1 MNKATKI
8 WLVAAASLVLIGCI
22 LFAGVMT
29 SLRWDFTKLSTV
41 KYQTNSYEITDAF
54 NSISMKTDTIDILF
68 VLSDDG
74 TCRIE
79 CYEEERAAHS
89 VAVKDGTLAIE
100 LIDDRSVSDYIGY
113 IGINFGSPKMTVYLP
128 ETDYA
133 SLSIHEDTGDIEIP
147 NDFKFKNVDISLS
160 TGDVDFCASAF
171 DRIKIKTSTGD
182 ICVENI
188 AAGAL
193 DLSVS
198 TGKVTAAGV
207 NCEGDLTI
215 AVSTGD
221 AYLTDTACKNLVSSG
236 NTGDLSMKNVV
247 AAERIS
253 IKRTT
258 GDIEF
263 DGCDAAEIFV
273 ETDTGDVHGTLL
285 SDKVFFVQTNTGD
298 IEAPTTTTGG
308 RCEISTDTGD
318 IEIDLLPDSK

>member
-29 SLRWDFTKLSTV
+29 SLRWDFAKLSTA

-74 TCRIE
+74 TCRVE

-113 IGINFGSPKMTVYLP
+113 IGINIGSPKMTVYLP
-128 ETDYA
+128 ETEYI
-133 SLSIHEDTGDIEIP
+133 SLTIHDDTGDIEIP

-160 TGDVDFCASAF
+160 TGDVDFCASASEW
-171 DRIKIKTSTGD
+171 IKIKTSTGD

-188 AAGAL
+188 SAGAL
-193 DLSVS
+193 ELSVS
-198 TGKVTAAGV
+198 TGMVTALGV
-207 NCEGDLTI
+207 RCEDNVTVG
-215 AVSTGD
+215 VSTGD
-221 AYLTDTACKNLVSSG
+221 AYLTDITCSNLTSSG
-236 NTGDLSMKNVV
+236 NTGDLFMKNVV
-247 AAERIS
+247 AAEGFS

-258 GDIEF
+258 GDVEF

-273 ETDTGDVHGTLL
+273 ETDTGAVYGTLL
-285 SDKVFFVQTNTGD
+285 SDKVFFIQTDTGD
-298 IEAPTTTTGG
+298 IEVPATTTGG
-308 RCEISTDTGD
+308 RCEISTNTGD
-318 IEIDLLPDSK
+318 VEIEIKR